1 MFGVKNTT
9 LRNSAL
15 DFGFW
20 TLLKCKLNLKIME
33 FRVEERVM
41 FSLQDL
47 LGQQQGSQAVDQIS
61 SQIGADHSSV
71 NSAIQMALPMIVSAM
86 ANKAQQPEVQQEIV
100 QNDGGIL
107 DNLGGFL
114 GNSNQATN
122 MGSNILGMLL
132 GRGQQNQAAQ
142 QISQHSGL
150 NMGQVASL
158 LMMLAPIVMAYF
170 GKQQTQQGLDTG
182 GITDMLQ
189 TQGQQAQQ
197 SSMGGILGNLLDRDG
212 DGSSMD
218 DLAGLAMNYLTGR

>member
-1 MFGVKNTT
+1 
-9 LRNSAL
+9 
-15 DFGFW
+15 
-20 TLLKCKLNLKIME
+20 
-33 FRVEERVM
+33 M